1 MFAPCVSINPC
12 CLARFVSMHPC
23 ACTMCICRLHEQMVK
38 MNQSLHRLQVTW
50 QEAQRT
56 GSPMSEQLLEQFE
69 RLMIVYLST
78 KAATTQPAM
87 LQCCL
92 NLQASTAALL
102 VQLGVG
108 NQGPEHVALS
118 FPLPSLQSSV
128 LCYVPGRSY
137 HSLHRK
143 YGGTESPTLA
153 LIVRLTQWDQESV

>member
-1 MFAPCVSINPC
+1 MFS
-12 CLARFVSMHPC
+12 R
-23 ACTMCICRLHEQMVK
+23 RLHEQMVK
-38 MNQSLHRLQVTW
+38 MSQSLHRLQVTW

-102 VQLGVG
+102 VQLSMG

-118 FPLPSLQSSV
+118 FPLHSLQNTM
-128 LCYVPGRSY
+128 LCYVPGRSDIPLHNKCNGAEHLY
-137 HSLHRK
+137 LSYWPKMFRLLISLNFLRI
-143 YGGTESPTLA
+143 EL
-153 LIVRLTQWDQESV
+153 DQVVSFTSNLKV

>member
-1 MFAPCVSINPC
+1 MYE
-12 CLARFVSMHPC
+12 
-23 ACTMCICRLHEQMVK
+23 CRLHEQMVK

-56 GSPMSEQLLEQFE
+56 GNPMSEQLLEQFE

-118 FPLPSLQSSV
+118 FPLSSLQDTM
-128 LCYVPGRSY
+128 LCYVPGRS
-137 HSLHRK
+137 LL
-143 YGGTESPTLA
+143 P
-153 LIVRLTQWDQESV
+153 VRLQIQWNRKPNSSFDCQTDPLGSNIIGM

>member
-1 MFAPCVSINPC
+1 MLVKSHRNVVYCMFHMSAPYVPINLC
-12 CLARFVSMHPC
+12 CLVLFASAHLCM
-23 ACTMCICRLHEQMVK
+23 CRLHEQMVK

-56 GSPMSEQLLEQFE
+56 GNPMSEQFLEQFE

-92 NLQASTAALL
+92 NLQASTGALL
-102 VQLGVG
+102 VQLGMG

-118 FPLPSLQSSV
+118 FPLPSLQNTM
-128 LCYVPGRSY
+128 LCYVPGRSV
-137 HSLHRK
+137 
-143 YGGTESPTLA
+143 SPQL
-153 LIVRLTQWDQESV
+153 

>member
-1 MFAPCVSINPC
+1 MSALTCAVLF
-12 CLARFVSMHPC
+12 CLCPYIM
-23 ACTMCICRLHEQMVK
+23 CTCRLHEQMVK

-56 GSPMSEQLLEQFE
+56 GNPMSEQLLEQFE

-92 NLQASTAALL
+92 NLQASTSALL

-118 FPLPSLQSSV
+118 FPLPSLQSTM
-128 LCYVPGRSY
+128 LCYVPGR
-137 HSLHRK
+137 LHFPLLYIYSGIENLNWNLCTVDTAK
-143 YGGTESPTLA
+143 YCEITA
-153 LIVRLTQWDQESV
+153 YDVRQKSS

>member
-1 MFAPCVSINPC
+1 MYVRCV
-12 CLARFVSMHPC
+12 LV
-23 ACTMCICRLHEQMVK
+23 CRLHEQMVK

-56 GSPMSEQLLEQFE
+56 GNPMSEQLLEQFE
-69 RLMIVYLST
+69 RLMVVYLST

-102 VQLGVG
+102 VQLSMG

-118 FPLPSLQSSV
+118 FPLPSLQNSM
-128 LCYVPGRSY
+128 LCYTPG
-137 HSLHRK
+137 
-143 YGGTESPTLA
+143 G
-153 LIVRLTQWDQESV
+153 VRLWSKTLSYAFSRFIEDLLSYLTVDMHYVNITGLLI